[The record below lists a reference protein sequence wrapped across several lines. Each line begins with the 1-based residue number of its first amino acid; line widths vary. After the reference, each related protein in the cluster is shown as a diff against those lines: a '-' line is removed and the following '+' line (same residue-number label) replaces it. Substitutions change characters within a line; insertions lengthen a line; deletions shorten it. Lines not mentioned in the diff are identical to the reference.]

1 MKDNTISVDSTTT
14 TTAYSGLRRGALIG
28 YRWVLLAFLLLGVVQ
43 IFLAGVG
50 IFSLD
55 GQELGATGETAFNPH
70 RSLGFGLGGLALIIL
85 ILALIARPGAR
96 SIVLSVVIFLLAF
109 LAQSILAGLGEDTP
123 VFGGLH
129 ALDGLA
135 ILGIAGFLYWS
146 SRRLLTS

>member
-109 LAQSILAGLGEDTP
+109 LAQSILADLGEDTP

-146 SRRLLTS
+146 SRRLLKS